1 MLQNKSEFFPHFWV
15 KQSQFF
21 NVEYLGFYMFF
32 FGMLLFKKE
41 NQNADINQSDNVTVL
56 HCLYHFVLFSYETD
70 DCISEC
76 GIKSEH

>member
-1 MLQNKSEFFPHFWV
+1 
-15 KQSQFF
+15 
-21 NVEYLGFYMFF
+21 MFF